1 MTEAVLE
8 APHKVT
14 IREAPAPEPGAGEAL
29 LAPERV
35 GICGSDMHAWH
46 GLHPFITPPVVPGHE
61 FSATVCSAPDGS
73 GLSHGDRVTV
83 EPNLICGVCRNCR
96 AGRYNICDTLKV
108 IGCQTPGAMAD
119 FLTVPVDKIIPLPE
133 AMGLEEAC
141 LIEPLA
147 VGIHALKRARFQ
159 PGESVLILG
168 AGTIGLMCLQA
179 AKAMGAGVKMI
190 TDLQDWRLERAQ
202 TLGAGATF
210 RADDPDLRAAVR
222 RVAGPDGADI
232 ILECVGYP
240 AAMRA
245 AVEASR
251 KGGRIVVVGVHGE
264 PVDLNVG
271 LIQDWELDVYGSLM
285 YTREDFEQA
294 LDLISRGRVETQS
307 FITHRF
313 PLEEAARAYETL
325 DDPDA
330 RALKALI
337 QVGGRA

>member
-8 APHKVT
+8 APRTMT
-14 IREAPAPEPGAGEAL
+14 IREAPAPEAGPGEAL

-61 FSATVCSAPDGS
+61 FSATVCDAPQGS
-73 GLSHGDRVTV
+73 GYTSGDRVTV
-83 EPNLICGVCRNCR
+83 EPNLVCGECIHCKE
-96 AGRYNICDTLKV
+96 GRYNICDSLKV

-119 FLTVPVDKIIPLPE
+119 YLTVPVEKLIPLPDSVDFE
-133 AMGLEEAC
+133 DAC

-147 VGIHALKRARFQ
+147 VGIHALRRARFQ

-179 AKAMGAGVKMI
+179 ARAMGAGAKVV
-190 TDLQDWRLERAQ
+190 TDLQEWRLDLARS
-202 TLGAGATF
+202 LGADAVA
-210 RADDPDLRAAVR
+210 RADDPDLRAAIR
-222 RVAGPDGADI
+222 RAMGPDGADI
-232 ILECVGYP
+232 ILECVGFP
-240 AAMRA
+240 RAMKQ
-245 AVEASR
+245 AVEVSR

-271 LIQDWELDVYGSLM
+271 LVQDWELDVYGSLM
-285 YTREDFEQA
+285 YTRADFEEA
-294 LDLISRGRVETQS
+294 LALIRRGDAQTRP

-325 DDPDA
+325 DDPAA
-330 RALKALI
+330 RALKTLI
-337 QVGGRA
+337 VVGGRL